1 MKYIPK
7 AEYAKLI
14 NEINTNYSRFKTKK
28 FVLVPID
35 DKLYYIRINQFND
48 YDILWVGD
56 NYD

>member
-14 NEINTNYSRFKTKK
+14 HEINTNYSRFKTKK